1 MINIYRAMQI
11 TKAEEQV
18 MKYLW
23 NLEKAYLKNIIDEF
37 PQPKPAATTTVTL
50 LKRLIDKGFVGYNQH
65 GSNREYYPLVK
76 KTEYFSKQVNL
87 IINDYFNNSASQ
99 FASFFTNETNLN
111 LTDLEEL
118 KKLIDTK
125 IKAQRKSK

>member
-1 MINIYRAMQI
+1 MQL

-23 NLEKAYLKNIIDEF
+23 NLEKAYLKNILDEF
-37 PQPKPAATTTVTL
+37 PDPKPAPTTIATL
-50 LKRLIDKGFVGYNQH
+50 LKRMTDKEFVGYHQH
-65 GSNREYYPLVK
+65 GSNREYFPLVK

-87 IINDYFNNSASQ
+87 MIKNYFNNSASQ
-99 FASFFTNETNLN
+99 FASFITNETNLN

-118 KKLIDTK
+118 KQLVEQK
-125 IKAQRKSK
+125 IKNQKKAK